1 MDSEYGPQLD
11 KAGMQNELD
20 MMGIEYKK
28 ADTNPVLRK
37 LLEDAGYVFKKEMPK
52 PAFDAINK
60 MIWRANNFQYDKDTT
75 LMEFISECEC
85 QKICVSDDW

>member
-20 MMGIEYKK
+20 MMGIEFKK

-37 LLEDAGYVFKKEMPK
+37 LLEDA
-52 PAFDAINK
+52 
-60 MIWRANNFQYDKDTT
+60 
-75 LMEFISECEC
+75 
-85 QKICVSDDW
+85 